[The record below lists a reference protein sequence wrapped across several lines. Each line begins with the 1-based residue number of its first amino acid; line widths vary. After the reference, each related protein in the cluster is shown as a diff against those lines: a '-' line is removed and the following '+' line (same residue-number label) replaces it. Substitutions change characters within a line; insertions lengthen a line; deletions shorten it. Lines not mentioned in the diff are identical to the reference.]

1 MGPRVSWLRGYRDGG
16 MSHVEG
22 FRRVLRL
29 WVLGFQ
35 RGFCSSLVS
44 PGIGVEHVVGIL
56 GVWCFGYLS
65 GALAALKC

>member
-1 MGPRVSWLRGYRDGG
+1 